1 VLRQVVGCLP
11 RQTLKYYYDRI
22 HAVNVTRD
30 PHNKLMISKLTG
42 LLFSS
47 SPDEILR
54 LSYYNNNII
63 LTQQRRKQKPDAE
76 YCFFL
81 GLQKSKIFTD
91 SRYYIIMN
99 IIVQY
104 KVYESL

>member
-1 VLRQVVGCLP
+1 MSSSLLRQVVGCLP
-11 RQTLKYYYDRI
+11 RQALKYYYDRI

-63 LTQQRRKQKPDAE
+63 LTRQRRKTKTRRGILF
-76 YCFFL
+76 FFL
-81 GLQKSKIFTD
+81 GLQKSNYLQT
-91 SRYYIIMN
+91 RGII
-99 IIVQY
+99 
-104 KVYESL
+104 LL